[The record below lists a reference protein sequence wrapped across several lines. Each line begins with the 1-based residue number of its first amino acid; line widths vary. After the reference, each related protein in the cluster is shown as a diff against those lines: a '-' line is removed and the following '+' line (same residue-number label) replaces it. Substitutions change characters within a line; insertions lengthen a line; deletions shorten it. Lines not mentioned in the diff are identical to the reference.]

1 MRVAGFC
8 GDVASRIRR
17 HAGWVSGDKMSEV
30 LAGSW
35 TCSPAKVQRQ
45 LGWSPAAPL
54 ADRLRETA
62 QWYVDAGW
70 L

>member
-1 MRVAGFC
+1 
-8 GDVASRIRR
+8 
-17 HAGWVSGDKMSEV
+17 V

-35 TCSPAKVQRQ
+35 TCSPAKAQRQ
-45 LGWSPAAPL
+45 LGWAPAAPL

-62 QWYVDAGW
+62 QWYLDAGW